1 MIKGSIFCMWVG
13 ETEEAGMYRGENSA
27 AQRKTLWGEFQ
38 SGCGNLYSLPVS
50 DNSYVFNYF

>member
-1 MIKGSIFCMWVG
+1 MWVG